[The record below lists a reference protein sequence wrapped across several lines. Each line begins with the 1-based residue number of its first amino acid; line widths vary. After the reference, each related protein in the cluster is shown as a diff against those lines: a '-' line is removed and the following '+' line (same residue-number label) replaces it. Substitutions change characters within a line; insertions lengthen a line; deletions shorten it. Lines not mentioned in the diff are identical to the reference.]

1 MGLKMYKCPLSFFLM
16 KMSYKVVVCNLEN
29 FVYVFQS

>member
-1 MGLKMYKCPLSFFLM
+1 MGLKMYKCHLSFFLM
-16 KMSYKVVVCNLEN
+16 KMFYKVVVCNLEN